1 MGKIGVY
8 GVAQK
13 FAYGEPSEQNFC
25 RHCDTV
31 NTVGNIYKLCI
42 TRGPIYVY
50 DRMGKIL

>member
-42 TRGPIYVY
+42 TIYMYVY
-50 DRMGKIL
+50 DKMGKLL